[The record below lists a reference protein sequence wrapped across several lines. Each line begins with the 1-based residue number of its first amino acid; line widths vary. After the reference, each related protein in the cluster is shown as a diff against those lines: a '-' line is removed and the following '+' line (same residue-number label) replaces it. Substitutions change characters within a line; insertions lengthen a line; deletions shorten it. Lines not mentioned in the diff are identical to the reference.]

1 MGAKSKVTI
10 LDACLDDKLF
20 GRWFKN
26 PEDWKNWF
34 VFLKS
39 LFVLD
44 MTASEF
50 RIFQKFTKRTTPQKT
65 PVREAYLV
73 IGRRGGKSFILAL
86 IAVFLACFR
95 DWTPFLTPG
104 ELGTIMVI
112 AKDRYQARIIFRYI
126 NALVM
131 MVPMIRNRVKHCT
144 AESIELEGSVIIE
157 VHAASF
163 RGVRGYTI
171 IAVLADEIAFWR
183 TDDSANPDTEI
194 IDALRPGMA
203 TIPDAILLGASSPY
217 AKRGVLYGN
226 WREYFGK
233 NDEDILVWQA
243 KSRQMNPTLSKR
255 IVDKAYEK
263 DPSSAA
269 AEYGAKFRDDIETF
283 VSPEA
288 IDAVVSPGRF
298 VIPPMNGITYKA
310 FTDPSGG
317 VKDAFALAIGHLEKG
332 NKRILD
338 FAKQIKPPF
347 NPDATVEEFC
357 NTLKEYRV
365 SRVRGDRYG
374 GEWPRESF
382 RKQGVSYLVCQKPKS
397 ELYRDSLSIINSGQ
411 TELLDIPLLKNQFS
425 SLERRTARGGRD
437 SIDHPPGG
445 NDDLANVVAGVL
457 LELRGGMVRIEGSHY
472 AVGTQMVSVVEG
484 KTTKF

>member
-1 MGAKSKVTI
+1 MVSRTKTTI
-10 LDACLDDKLF
+10 IDACLDEKLF

-26 PEDWKNWF
+26 PDDWKNWF
-34 VFLKS
+34 VFLKA
-39 LFVLD
+39 LFALE

-50 RIFQKFTKRTTPQKT
+50 RIFQKYTKRTKPQKI
-65 PVREAYLV
+65 PIREAFLV

-86 IAVFLACFR
+86 TAVFLACFQ
-95 DWTPFLTPG
+95 DWRQYLTPG

-126 NALVM
+126 NALVRG
-131 MVPMIRNRVKHCT
+131 VPLINNRVVHCT

-194 IDALRPGMA
+194 LDALRPGMA
-203 TIPDAILLGASSPY
+203 TIPNAILLGASSPY
-217 AKRGVLYGN
+217 AKRGVLYQN

-233 NDEDILVWQA
+233 NDEDVLVWRA
-243 KSRQMNPTLSKR
+243 KSRQMNPTLSKSV
-255 IVDKAYEK
+255 VDKAYMK

-269 AEYGAKFRDDIETF
+269 AEYGAKFRDDIEAF
-283 VSPEA
+283 VSIEA
-288 IDAVVSPGRF
+288 IDAVISPGRL
-298 VIPPMNGITYKA
+298 VIPPVSGISYKA

-317 VKDAFALAIGHLEKG
+317 SKDAFALAIGHLENG

-347 NPDATVEEFC
+347 NPDETVDEFC
-357 NTLKEYRV
+357 KTLKEYGVNRV
-365 SRVRGDRYG
+365 TGDRYG

-382 RKQGVSYLVCQKPKS
+382 RKQGVGYIVCKKPKS
-397 ELYRDSLSIINSGQ
+397 DLYKDSLPIINSGQ

-425 SLERRTARGGRD
+425 LLERRTARGGRD

-445 NDDLANVVAGVL
+445 HDDLSNVVAGVL
-457 LELRGGMVRIEGSHY
+457 LELRGGTAMIKSSHY
-472 AVGTQMVSVVEG
+472 VVGPKMVSAMER
-484 KTTKF
+484 KFG